1 MNDFNNILVV
11 SRSTKQCRKA
21 VHIGISLA
29 RLYNAKLHVLHMV
42 HDPFNLDGWNL
53 PLPSVQEEYLK
64 LMNKYKTQLHKI
76 ISEEKGQGIIDISE
90 SVVEGDLVDEIVKV
104 VKSRNV
110 DLLIMLGHAESRIEH
125 FLFGHTN
132 DALLRKMPCSILVVK
147 KEPGKSEGE

>member
-1 MNDFNNILVV
+1 
-11 SRSTKQCRKA
+11 
-21 VHIGISLA
+21 
-29 RLYNAKLHVLHMV
+29 MV

-64 LMNKYKTQLHKI
+64 LMNKYKKQLHKI
-76 ISEEKGQGIIDISE
+76 VSEEKGQGIIDISE

-104 VKSRNV
+104 VESRNV

-147 KEPGKSEGE
+147 KEPGKSEA